1 MHHSYHRKGNSAF
14 SAAAPVAALF
24 LGILF
29 LCSSLPAGT
38 EEPAK
43 PAEIPVRSWLAAGP
57 LPAPLPAFAAEGKPA
72 FGLADLLK
80 FEPWDPASPQPREG
94 QPLGF
99 AGGGS
104 TTWVK
109 REAGEQGVEFPVSG
123 TNPQTAYLAAHIGV
137 RDWAAATLSVSSAHL
152 LQVFLDGRPV
162 ASKTASDKKTDDKAA
177 NGKASADLKLEAGRH
192 LLVVKALRDPENA
205 SPWTIEA
212 LLTPGGEDP
221 PNAFEVSAWA
231 EDKMSLRHLLDA
243 ARVTD
248 VSISDDGS
256 LAGVSLSRT
265 KASGEESESWLE
277 LYDIPEGRLLGTYR
291 GGLSI
296 TNIDWVPG
304 RRSFSYV
311 AREKSLA
318 TLWLV
323 DLEQGTSEPLLRD
336 VKGLGRIS
344 WSPDGSAVFY
354 SISEEPE
361 KDPEGTRTFR
371 NLPDRQPYWRRLSH
385 LYKLSVP
392 EGTKQ
397 RLTAGKLSAGLIAVR
412 PDGRSLILGRQLIDT
427 SRRPYSLTELSLLDL
442 ATLETQPLWKGP
454 WFSGAEWSPDGR
466 TLLFL
471 GGPSLFGA
479 LGTKLPKGRIP
490 NDYDTQAYFFD
501 PATGKASA
509 LTRDFD
515 PSVNDAFWAP
525 EGKSLYFTVTEAS
538 YIRLYRCDPE
548 SKAFRR
554 VECGRDIVGRVRAA
568 KNSHWAVFIGS
579 GPNDPPKAYLLNLED
594 DSVRLLR
601 DPAAVDYADVR
612 FGRTEAWSFRN
623 KRGREIEGLV
633 YLPPGFDPERRYPC
647 IVNYYGGTSP
657 ISRDFG
663 GRYPH
668 EHYAALGYV
677 VYVLQPSG
685 AVGYGQEFS
694 ALHVNDWGAIVA
706 DEIID
711 GVKKFLAAHSYVDP
725 KQVGCIGASYGGFM
739 TMLLVT
745 KTDLFAC
752 AVSHA
757 GISSISSYWG
767 EGYWGYAYNAVAAA
781 ESFPWN
787 RPDIYIGQSPL
798 FRADKV
804 RTPLLLLHGAA
815 DTNVPSG
822 ESTQMFTALK
832 LLGREA
838 EYIQILDQDHHIL
851 DRSKRLTWTRTI
863 MAWFDRWLK
872 NRPSWWNN
880 LYPSP

>member
-1 MHHSYHRKGNSAF
+1 MHHSFHRPRVFSS
-14 SAAAPVAALF
+14 SAAVSAAVLI
-24 LGILF
+24 LGMLS
-29 LCSSLPAGT
+29 LCSSLPAAT
-38 EEPAK
+38 QEQAK
-43 PAEIPVRSWLAAGP
+43 PAEIPVHSWLAAGP
-57 LPAPLPAFAAEGKPA
+57 LPTPLPAFATEGKRA

-80 FEPWDPASPQPREG
+80 FEPWDPASPAPREG
-94 QPLGF
+94 QAFGF
-99 AGGGS
+99 DGERS
-104 TTWVK
+104 TVWVK
-109 REAGEQGVEFPVSG
+109 REAGENGLEFPVSG
-123 TNPQTAYLAAHIGV
+123 NEPQTAYLAAQLTVG
-137 RDWAAATLSVSSAHL
+137 DWAEAKLSVSSAHL
-152 LQVFLDGRPV
+152 LQVYLDGRSV
-162 ASKTASDKKTDDKAA
+162 ASKSASDKKTDDKTAT
-177 NGKASADLKLEAGRH
+177 GKATADLKLESGRH
-192 LLVVKALRDPENA
+192 LLVVKAVRDPENA

-212 LLTPGGEDP
+212 CLTPGAAAP
-221 PNAFEVSAWA
+221 PDALEVSARA
-231 EDKMSLRHLLDA
+231 EDRMSLRHLLDA

-277 LYDIPEGRLLGTYR
+277 LYEIPEGRLLGTYR

-296 TNIDWVPG
+296 TNIAWAPG

-323 DLEQGTSEPLLRD
+323 DLERGTSEPLLRD
-336 VKGLGRIS
+336 VKGLGRLS
-344 WSPDGSAVFY
+344 WSPDGSAVIY
-354 SISEEPE
+354 SVSDEPE
-361 KDPEGTRTFR
+361 KDPEGTRKFR

-397 RLTAGKLSAGLIAVR
+397 RLTAGELSAGLTAVS
-412 PDGRSLILGRQLIDT
+412 PDGQSLLLGRNLIDT
-427 SRRPYSLTELSLLDL
+427 SRRPYGLTELSLLDL
-442 ATLETQPLWKGP
+442 ASLETRPLWKGP

-466 TLLFL
+466 ALLFL

-479 LGTKLPKGRIP
+479 LGTKIPKGRIP
-490 NDYDTQAYFFD
+490 NDYDTQAYLFD
-501 PATGKASA
+501 PATGKALP

-515 PSVNDAFWAP
+515 PSVNDAFWAAD
-525 EGKSLYFTVTEAS
+525 GKSIYLTVTEAS
-538 YIRLYRCDPE
+538 YVRLYRCDLE
-548 SKAFRR
+548 TKAFRR
-554 VECGRDIVGRVRAA
+554 LECERDIVGHVRAA
-568 KNSHWAVFIGS
+568 KKSPWAVFIGS
-579 GPNDPPKAYLLNLED
+579 GPNDPPKAYVLNLED
-594 DSVRLLR
+594 GVVRLLR
-601 DPAAVDYADVR
+601 DPAAADYADVR
-612 FGRTEAWSFRN
+612 FGRTEPWSFRN

-668 EHYAALGYV
+668 EYYAALGYV

-685 AVGYGQEFS
+685 AVGYGQDFS
-694 ALHVNDWGAIVA
+694 SLHVNDWGAVVA

-711 GVKKFLAAHSYVDP
+711 GVGKFLAAHPYVDP
-725 KQVGCIGASYGGFM
+725 KRVGCIGASYGGFM

-832 LLGREA
+832 LLGREV
-838 EYIQILDQDHHIL
+838 EYIQILDQDHHIM
-851 DRSKRLTWTRTI
+851 DRNKRLIWTRTI

-872 NRPSWWNN
+872 NRSSWWGD
-880 LYPSP
+880 LYPSK